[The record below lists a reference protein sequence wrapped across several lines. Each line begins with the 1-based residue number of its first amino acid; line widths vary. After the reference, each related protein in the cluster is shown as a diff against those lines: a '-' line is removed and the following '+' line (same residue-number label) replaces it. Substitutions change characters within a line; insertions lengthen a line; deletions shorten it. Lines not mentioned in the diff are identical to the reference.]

1 MTIKELQELIIEN
14 SKLYYTTGQS
24 NLTDNEFDYL
34 VSMLRAYDPQN
45 PILNET
51 GWGYKVASQT
61 KVKHINGKII
71 GIPDKITPSKV
82 GKWSGSSV
90 YYITPKLDGLSV
102 ISYYE
107 EGRYVGSLTRG
118 DGEYGQ
124 NITHHVRHMVPDK
137 LVDEN
142 GNPITGMIRGEFI
155 INKNKWNM
163 KYASEFKSARNFGAG
178 LLNRL
183 EISPQIR
190 DFEIV
195 HYSVFDCYRQLNFKQ
210 QFAIL
215 AKNNINRVSFCEL
228 SDINQLNN
236 ESQCRNYLELISGGK
251 YECDGLVVV
260 TEDNG
265 FKRFAIKWNGEG
277 VKTTVRDIVWEQS
290 RLGYYKPV
298 VIVDPVNI
306 SGATIQRASAFNY
319 KYVVDNKLGVGSEVA
334 IVRSG
339 EVIPYIVEV
348 ITESEQNNA
357 PKICSYCGEPLKE
370 VGVELKCCNDDCPGS
385 QANITK
391 YFISSTMC
399 VDGLGENLIT
409 QFLTHFKLVTILDYL
424 KFATDYINN
433 PSIGLSVMRF
443 CQTTK
448 GLGFATYSK
457 FDAML
462 NKIKSPIPLC
472 TLISGLGLNG
482 LGYKNTEKIFGN
494 VKNEEELYKL
504 LDSNTTMDI
513 FNLSYVAM
521 DSVRDNKQYIKDVI
535 SYFNVQYLEDID
547 DIQDG
552 MLKYNIGICVTGALS
567 MPRRV
572 FFDKCSKLGITEVPI
587 AKAKLLVTN
596 NKDSG
601 TTKNKEAV
609 KRGIPIMSEEEFI
622 KEYFR
627 HD

>member
-1 MTIKELQELIIEN
+1 MNIKELQELIIEN

-24 NLTDNEFDYL
+24 NLTDNEFDYY
-34 VSMLRAYDPQN
+34 VAMLRAYDPQN

-82 GKWSGSSV
+82 GKWSGSTM
-90 YYITPKLDGLSV
+90 YYVTPKLDGLSV

-124 NITHHVRHMVPDK
+124 NITHHVRTMVPDK

-142 GNPITGMIRGEFI
+142 ENPITGMIRGEFI
-155 INKNKWNM
+155 INKAKWNM

-183 EISPQIR
+183 DISPQVK

-195 HYSVFDCYRQLNFKQ
+195 HYGVFDCYRYLNFKQ
-210 QFAIL
+210 QFTIL
-215 AKNNINRVSFCEL
+215 AKNNINRVSFYEL
-228 SDINQLNN
+228 KDINQLNS
-236 ESQCRNYLELISGGK
+236 ESSCKSYLELIGGGR

-260 TEDNG
+260 TEDNE

-277 VKTTVRDIVWEQS
+277 VKTTVRDIIWEQS

-298 VIVDPVNI
+298 VVVDPVNV

-319 KYVVDNKLGVGSEVA
+319 KYVVDNKLGIGSEVT

-339 EVIPYIVEV
+339 EVIPYILDVV
-348 ITESEQNNA
+348 TESEQNNA
-357 PKICSYCGEPLKE
+357 PTICSYCGESLKE
-370 VGVELKCCNDDCPGS
+370 VGVELKCCNEDCNGS
-385 QANITK
+385 KTNITK
-391 YFISSTMC
+391 YFINSIMA

-424 KFATDYINN
+424 RFAKEYINN
-433 PSIGLSVMRF
+433 PSIGLDVMRF
-443 CQTTK
+443 CQITR

-457 FDAML
+457 FDTML
-462 NKIKSPIPLC
+462 TKIKNPISLC
-472 TLISGLGLNG
+472 KLISGLGLTG
-482 LGYKNTEKIFGN
+482 LGSKNTEKIFGN
-494 VKNEEELYKL
+494 VKNEEDLYKL
-504 LDSNTTMDI
+504 LDSNVI
-513 FNLSYVAM
+513 SGIANLSYVAT
-521 DSVRDNKQYIKDVI
+521 DSVRDNKEYIKDVI
-535 SYFNVQYLEDID
+535 SYFTIQYAEDFD
-547 DIQDG
+547 DVQDG

-572 FFDKCSKLGITEVPI
+572 FFDKCSKIGITEVPI
-587 AKAKLLVTN
+587 AKAKILVTN

-601 TTKNKEAV
+601 TTKNKEAA
-609 KRGIPIMSEEEFI
+609 KRGIPIMSEDEFI